1 MVSNCYERESSDF
14 MRDVKSETNGGFVV
28 IA

>member
-1 MVSNCYERESSDF
+1 MVSNSYESETSDF